1 MLSFSFVIFLG
12 SDRWAAAASIKRIG
26 RKIEKR
32 KKKIFWSFKLW
43 RFVVHQ
49 IIGNYYCGSHFD
61 HYDLILHL
69 SQKISQ
75 MPFPSYFDPDPSR
88 IPSIIKKHW
97 SILTFWL
104 SFVGLLFGQVG
115 LCTWSQSTRL
125 GQTVSCKSW
134 QMFLSKFWNVFVQIV
149 RNI

>member
-88 IPSIIKKHW
+88 IPSIIKN
-97 SILTFWL
+97 TGAFWL
-104 SFVGLLFGQVG
+104 FGWVLLA
-115 LCTWSQSTRL
+115 C
-125 GQTVSCKSW
+125 
-134 QMFLSKFWNVFVQIV
+134 FLVKWVCAPGANQQDWDKLSLANHGRCFCPNFEMYL
-149 RNI
+149 NI